1 MTQTAKQRW
10 MVREFPGG
18 PEVKTEHFHQSRAWV
33 PSLVRVLRSHMVQTK
48 KKKKNKM
55 DGWSS
60 MEPSMC
66 RGRNFGM
73 IGAAQQRAGLPF
85 EVGMFI
91 GLRLETPLLARP
103 YGDTRNSR
111 VAWEVGS
118 LSSSQT
124 QLLPDFQTETP
135 QVLVKIMPAQ
145 RGLKFISLT
154 ASLTCNYKFFCRSTV
169 PCRNSIALKLTRL
182 WHSTTRRN

>member
-1 MTQTAKQRW
+1 
-10 MVREFPGG
+10 MVR
-18 PEVKTEHFHQSRAWV
+18 
-33 PSLVRVLRSHMVQTK
+33 TK
-48 KKKKNKM
+48 KEKKNKM

-66 RGRNFGM
+66 RGKNFRM
-73 IGAAQQRAGLPF
+73 IGAAQQWAGLPF

-103 YGDTRNSR
+103 YGDTNSR
-111 VAWEVGS
+111 VAWEVRS

-124 QLLPDFQTETP
+124 QLLLDFQTKTP

-145 RGLKFISLT
+145 HGLKFISLT
-154 ASLTCNYKFFCRSTV
+154 ASLTCNYKFFCRNTV
-169 PCRNSIALKLTRL
+169 PCRNYIARKLTRL
-182 WHSTTRRN
+182 WHSTTRRNWLMRKSSRRQWRRKGKGCWFPSGGFLPFYVLSFPTV